1 MHTAIIALV
10 SALSVAGVGTT
21 AVAMSG
27 NGMMGN
33 HQMMGDAGMGP
44 GMHGGQNGMHGGMH
58 GGMHEESD
66 NDTHGGYGPHGDCPC
81 CDHGNDTGGL

>member
-1 MHTAIIALV
+1 MHTALIALV

-44 GMHGGQNGMHGGMH
+44 GMHGDHNGMHGGMH
-58 GGMHEESD
+58 EGMD
-66 NDTHGGYGPHGDCPC
+66 NDTHGGNCPC
-81 CDHGNDTGGL
+81 CDSGNDTNETGGP

>member
-33 HQMMGDAGMGP
+33 HQMMGTAGMGQ
-44 GMHGGQNGMHGGMH
+44 GMHGGQNGMHEGL
-58 GGMHEESD
+58 D
-66 NDTHGGYGPHGDCPC
+66 NDTQGGYGPHGDCPC
-81 CDHGNDTGGL
+81 CDYGNDTGGP